1 MMQAL
6 VLDQPG
12 SPATLRLAEVPRP
25 VPGPGEVL
33 VRVHAVG
40 LNPVDYQ
47 LAQSGHAAWQ
57 YPFILGLDVSGTIEE
72 LGERVTQWRPGEP
85 VYYHGD
91 LSRPG
96 GYAQWAV
103 AAAHVVK
110 PMLHE
115 VIALDEIPT
124 ALVRSPAGTSEAR
137 LSPRCAI
144 GLLRRWVPWTSRS
157 LKLTSCR
164 SSGRCRPGLLRASAT
179 TPRRWLRLTASADQR
194 PDQQTAGPPDIDVR
208 RACHR

>member
-72 LGERVTQWRPGEP
+72 LGEGVTQWRPGEP

-124 ALVRSPAGTSEAR
+124 ALVRLSGRHVRGKIVAAMRDRLAEALGALDLPLSEADLVQIER
-137 LSPRCAI
+137 AVPPGAAAGERYHPSQMAALDSE
-144 GLLRRWVPWTSRS
+144 RRP
-157 LKLTSCR
+157 
-164 SSGRCRPGLLRASAT
+164 AT
-179 TPRRWLRLTASADQR
+179 
-194 PDQQTAGPPDIDVR
+194 
-208 RACHR
+208 